1 MSEKCT
7 LSNALIEG
15 YLYEILSEWK
25 DMETIFTLILERFG
39 ESVCVSSDLT
49 KSGKK
54 RYISKVNKVLQRGAM
69 NNIYKFDEAKQSY
82 KNNE

>member
-15 YLYEILSEWK
+15 YLYEILSDWK
-25 DMETIFTLILERFG
+25 DVDTILALVLERFG
-39 ESVCVSSDLT
+39 ESVCCPSDLT

-54 RYISKVNKVLQRGAM
+54 RYISKVSKVLQRGAM
-69 NNIYKFDEAKQSY
+69 NKIYLFDEGKQSY
-82 KNNE
+82 KSN